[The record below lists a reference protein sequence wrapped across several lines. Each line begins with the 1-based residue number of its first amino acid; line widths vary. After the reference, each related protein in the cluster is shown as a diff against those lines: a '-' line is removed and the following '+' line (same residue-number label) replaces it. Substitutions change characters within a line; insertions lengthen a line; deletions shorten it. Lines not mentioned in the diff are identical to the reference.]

1 MEMRMFVVV
10 SVSDLNVAMM
20 MSNGVKKT
28 WNVWN
33 DDASSGDDGG
43 GHTSSPTGYGC

>member
-10 SVSDLNVAMM
+10 SVSDLNVTMM
-20 MSNGVKKT
+20 MSNCVKKT

-33 DDASSGDDGG
+33 VSSGDDVG
-43 GHTSSPTGYGC
+43 GHTSSTTGYGC